1 MGTIKKAFLSWSLD
15 MIYKSAILYLRL
27 AFAHALNDWFNI
39 TPVQLI
45 TCGTRLP
52 ICGCFIQQTNRLLA
66 VLVLLIF
73 AVNKHNIREL
83 STLTGIVLTMK
94 GLEQAWGVRTPI
106 SETQDM
112 GRLELSSNSRCSQA
126 FQRGCRIQMAFW
138 YLPIAQWDESKG
150 GARGSGD
157 CVLR

>member
-1 MGTIKKAFLSWSLD
+1 MGTIRSLD

-106 SETQDM
+106 SETRIWDVWNY
-112 GRLELSSNSRCSQA
+112 LATVAAAKLSNGAAGSKWRSDT
-126 FQRGCRIQMAFW
+126 
-138 YLPIAQWDESKG
+138 YLSLNEMRVREEP
-150 GARGSGD
+150 GAREVAYYASTI
-157 CVLR
+157 RA